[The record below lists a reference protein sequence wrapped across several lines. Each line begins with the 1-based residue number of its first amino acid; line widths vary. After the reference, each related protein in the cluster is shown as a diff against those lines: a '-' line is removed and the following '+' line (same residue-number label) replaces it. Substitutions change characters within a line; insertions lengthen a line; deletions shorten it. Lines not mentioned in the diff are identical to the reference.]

1 MLTHQSGFG
10 PSSKSFANSRALT
23 GVAAVLIL
31 GACAT
36 PESRSSA
43 GAASVQAAAA
53 KTPPLPESWKPL
65 TFLLGSW
72 EAAGGGVPGASAG
85 TFSFQPDVQGHVLV
99 RRNASTTPGGRHEDL
114 MVLYQVAPGS
124 FRAIYF
130 DNEDH
135 VIQYAVTASDSPP
148 SAVFV
153 TDDTPGRPRFRL
165 SYAINPDSTLT
176 TRFEIAPPGADFRTY
191 LEGTARRSSPIP

>member
-1 MLTHQSGFG
+1 MLTHQPGFG
-10 PSSKSFANSRALT
+10 PSSKSFANSRVLT
-23 GVAAVLIL
+23 GVALALIL

-43 GAASVQAAAA
+43 GGTSVQAAAT

-99 RRNASTTPGGRHEDL
+99 RRNESTTPG
-114 MVLYQVAPGS
+114 
-124 FRAIYF
+124 
-130 DNEDH
+130 
-135 VIQYAVTASDSPP
+135 
-148 SAVFV
+148 
-153 TDDTPGRPRFRL
+153 
-165 SYAINPDSTLT
+165 
-176 TRFEIAPPGADFRTY
+176 
-191 LEGTARRSSPIP
+191 